1 MFKDA
6 NVIFYDQVK
15 YLFIF
20 QGSETWLKKL
30 SLFVPPWLL
39 LPTLPDDV
47 ICVESKKKTFTP
59 YFVRKYMLSNQKI
72 FYD

>member
-1 MFKDA
+1 MSKDA

-30 SLFVPPWLL
+30 SLFVPLWLL

-47 ICVESKKKTFTP
+47 IRV
-59 YFVRKYMLSNQKI
+59 
-72 FYD
+72 